1 MTDKDALLLW
11 MVKRGYWSN
20 TCGDTI
26 DEMLDELEF
35 CLEEDRQCE
44 KQFRGLAYES
54 GRNAGKREWQ
64 GLTEE
69 DAIDLL
75 PVMESEYE
83 VDVEMILEFAK
94 AIEAKLKE
102 KNT

>member
-1 MTDKDALLLW
+1 MTNRLT
-11 MVKRGYWSN
+11 VPPQRS
-20 TCGDTI
+20 
-26 DEMLDELEF
+26 
-35 CLEEDRQCE
+35 
-44 KQFRGLAYES
+44 
-54 GRNAGKREWQ
+54 WQ

-94 AIEAKLKE
+94 AIETALRE